1 MRCHI
6 LREAPRSIK
15 LAYNHDNHEG
25 LTHFGGVDFFHECSS
40 RRLLAT
46 QDGTGT
52 IYPAELAVAPNG
64 KFLYV
69 AEDVGDRL
77 AAVTLRAARSRNGF
91 LPIIIP
97 SGVALTTDGQV
108 FVSAWGGSTLSP
120 FRVFGRRH
128 ARVSRPDR
136 GRSASVAAGGEGNEY
151 VRHAGSD
158 RVAVVDTKL
167 RKRARSARCPARCPA
182 RGQHTHP
189 STINLLVDKGD
200 SGAI

>member
-1 MRCHI
+1 VRCHI

-52 IYPAELAVAPNG
+52 IYPADLAVAPNG

-77 AAVTLRAARSRNGF
+77 AAVNAASGEITQRFSSDHY
-91 LPIIIP
+91 P

-108 FVSAWGGSTLSP
+108 FVSAWGGSTLSQS
-120 FRVFGRRH
+120 RVFGTRN

-136 GRSASVAAGGEGNEY
+136 GRSASVGAGGEGNEY

-158 RVAVVDTKL
+158 RVAGVDTKL

-189 STINLLVDKGD
+189 PTINLLVDKGD